1 MHKNRLLMV
10 VLAIVFAIAFSACD
24 AAPATSGTVA
34 PATSVSANAPADPS
48 ASADSSVPA
57 NASAPASTEP
67 IRIGVCAVLSGTNA
81 SHGEFYKEGIELW
94 ANQVNEAGGILGRQV
109 ELVYEDAGETD
120 QTAVNACVKAL
131 STDNIVA
138 LTTDYAS
145 SATVLC
151 APEILKYQIPYIGCA
166 SSSSVMNLNN
176 PYIWFNRMTD
186 VQVSPAMVKASKE
199 RLGMKNP
206 ALIYVA
212 DTYGQGM
219 ADQVKLAIE
228 NDPDM
233 KLAIEISCNPDEKQY
248 TPYLTQII
256 NSGADGI
263 IAIHHQEQA
272 ALVMKQVDAMD
283 IQLPLIGCSQY
294 ATALAFDT
302 AGESANGWYSLA
314 DWSDGTE
321 RPEGQAFLAAYKQ
334 AYNKSPDF
342 TTVCAYDAGLI
353 IQDAITRAGSTDPAA
368 INEAIKGTKGLEGAM
383 TTYSYDGAMQSLGE
397 TINLT
402 QTTDLTAKMIDIVK
416 R

>member
-10 VLAIVFAIAFSACD
+10 VLAIVFAIALTACN
-24 AAPATSGTVA
+24 AAPAASNPAA
-34 PATSVSANAPADPS
+34 PTTSVSANAPTDAAP
-48 ASADSSVPA
+48 ADST
-57 NASAPASTEP
+57 APASTDP

-81 SHGEFYKEGIELW
+81 AHGEFYKEGIELW
-94 ANQVNEAGGILGRQV
+94 ANEVNEEGGILGRKV

-151 APEILKYQIPYIGCA
+151 APEILKYEIPYIGCA

-186 VQVSPAMVKASKE
+186 VQVSPAMVTASKE

-228 NDPDM
+228 NDPDLN
-233 KLAIEISCNPDEKQY
+233 LAVEISCNPDEKQY

-272 ALVMKQVDAMD
+272 ALVMKQIEAMD
-283 IQLPLIGCSQY
+283 IQLPMMGCSQY
-294 ATALAFDT
+294 ATALAYET

-321 RPEGQAFLAAYKQ
+321 SPVGQAFLAAYKQ

-353 IQDAITRAGSTDPAA
+353 LEDAITRTGSTDPAA

-383 TTYSYDGAMQSLGE
+383 TTYSYDGGMQSLGE

-402 QTTDLTAKMIDIVK
+402 QTTDMAAKMIDIIH